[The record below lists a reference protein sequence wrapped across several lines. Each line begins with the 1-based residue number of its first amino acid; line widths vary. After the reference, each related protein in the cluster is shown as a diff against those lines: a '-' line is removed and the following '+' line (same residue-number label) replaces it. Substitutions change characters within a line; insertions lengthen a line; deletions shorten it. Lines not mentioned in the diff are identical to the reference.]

1 MRPRIAFVGAGAVG
15 GYLGGHLARLGH
27 DVTLIDA
34 WPAHVEAIRARGLV
48 LTGIEDSQNVT
59 VQVPALHL
67 SDVQSLSKGPP
78 IDIAFVSVK
87 SYDTTWA
94 TQLIAPHLAPGGF
107 VASLQNCINEP
118 AIAAVVGWGRTIGVI
133 AGTYSGELVA
143 AGEVMRTVPLGGT
156 QRVVYAVG
164 EAHGRITARV
174 EMIRDMI
181 AGIDS
186 VQATTNLWGERWS
199 KLCVN
204 VMRNGVSA
212 ATGLSGN
219 DCDRDDRIRRFSIRL
234 GAEAVRIGQALGY
247 ALEPIQKIAPEILAA
262 AGSGDAAAL
271 DKAEGTILATL
282 AAGQR
287 SAKQRPSMGQD
298 MMKGRQTEID
308 QINGFVVAEGAK
320 AGLAAPANAALT
332 AMVKRVE
339 RGEIEARAEN
349 VTGINA

>member
-143 AGEVMRTVPLGGT
+143 PGEVMRTAPLGGA

-164 EAHGRITARV
+164 EPHGRVTARV
-174 EMIRDMI
+174 EQVRDMI
-181 AGIDS
+181 AAVDS
-186 VQATTNLWGERWS
+186 VHATTNLWGERWS

-219 DCDRDDRIRRFSIRL
+219 ECDRDDRIRRFSIRL

-247 ALEPIQKIAPEILAA
+247 ALEPIQKIAPEVLAA
-262 AGSGDAAAL
+262 AGAGDAAAL
-271 DKAEGTILATL
+271 DRAEGTILATL
-282 AAGQR
+282 AAGQP
-287 SAKQRPSMGQD
+287 SGLQRPSMG
-298 MMKGRQTEID
+298 
-308 QINGFVVAEGAK
+308 
-320 AGLAAPANAALT
+320 
-332 AMVKRVE
+332 
-339 RGEIEARAEN
+339 
-349 VTGINA
+349 

>member
-34 WPAHVEAIRARGLV
+34 WPAHVEAIRSRGLI
-48 LTGIEDSQNVT
+48 LTGLEASQNVT

-87 SYDTTWA
+87 SYDTVWA

-118 AIAAVVGWGRTIGVI
+118 AIAAVVGWGRTLGVI
-133 AGTYSGELVA
+133 AGTYSGELIA
-143 AGEVMRTVPLGGT
+143 PGEVMRTVPLGGT

-174 EMIRDMI
+174 EQVREMI
-181 AGIDS
+181 AAVDS
-186 VQATTNLWGERWS
+186 VHATTNLWGERWS

-219 DCDRDDRIRRFSIRL
+219 DCDRDDRIRRFALRL
-234 GAEAVRIGQALGY
+234 GGEAVRIGQALGY
-247 ALEPIQKIAPEILAA
+247 ALEPIQKIAPEVLARAEAGDGA
-262 AGSGDAAAL
+262 AMEA
-271 DKAEGTILATL
+271 AEGTILATL

-287 SAKQRPSMGQD
+287 SALQRPSMGQD
-298 MMKGRQTEID
+298 MLKGRQTEID

-320 AGLAAPANAALT
+320 AGLAAPVNAALT
-332 AMVKRVE
+332 AVVKRVE
-339 RGEIEARAEN
+339 RGEIAARPEN